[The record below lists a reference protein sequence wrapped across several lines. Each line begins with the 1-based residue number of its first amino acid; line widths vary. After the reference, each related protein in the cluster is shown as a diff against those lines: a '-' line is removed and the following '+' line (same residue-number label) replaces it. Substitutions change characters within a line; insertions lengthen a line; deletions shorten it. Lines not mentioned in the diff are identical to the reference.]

1 MRNIAGLDFI
11 KIVVHWLL
19 IIVTVLYLVTGF
31 GITEFRIVE
40 TFTFGLLTKS
50 LAFRLHDNLLIPFV
64 ILLILHIL
72 ANILLRRCKVAT

>member
-1 MRNIAGLDFI
+1 MKNIAGLDFI

>member
-1 MRNIAGLDFI
+1 VKNIAGLDFI